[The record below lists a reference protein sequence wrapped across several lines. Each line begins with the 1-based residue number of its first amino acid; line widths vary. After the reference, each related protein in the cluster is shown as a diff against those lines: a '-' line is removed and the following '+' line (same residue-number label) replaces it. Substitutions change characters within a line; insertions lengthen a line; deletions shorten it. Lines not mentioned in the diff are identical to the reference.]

1 MPTYV
6 ITGSNRG
13 LGLEWVRQLSTTNNT
28 IVAAVR
34 SLSSPPSD
42 LMALKESAKG
52 TIHILECDTGSV
64 TSMAK
69 FPEAMASA
77 LGSTSVK
84 IDYLINNAGAIIVPS
99 GNSLDLDGEA
109 LAKAISVNVYGPAKL
124 VIELLPHLTSGSVVV
139 NVSSDLGSISAA
151 RGPKDA
157 PPPSSRYPT
166 YSISKAALNMLTV
179 HQAGDLKDKGVTVIA
194 LHPGWVQTD
203 MGGSS
208 ATLKPDESIRGMRN
222 LIEQIDLSATGR
234 FYQYDG
240 REHEW

>member
-1 MPTYV
+1 MGQAALHHKQYYR
-6 ITGSNRG
+6 GSCSLAVLSTKRFNGPEGVCKGHNSYPRVRH
-13 LGLEWVRQLSTTNNT
+13 WVR
-28 IVAAVR
+28 
-34 SLSSPPSD
+34 
-42 LMALKESAKG
+42 
-52 TIHILECDTGSV
+52 
-64 TSMAK
+64 K
-69 FPEAMASA
+69 FNGQVSRGNSIRA
-77 LGSTSVK
+77 G

-124 VIELLPHLTSGSVVV
+124 VIELLLHLTSGSVVV